1 MQIIKTAVLNNDGS
15 LAYMSTAH
23 VHTAGDRFAT
33 FLKAREDC
41 RRFAADKRR
50 KEYRHAFSLM
60 NNNRPANIYSAVQ
73 VPSTRGGYVLTT
85 LDAPHRHAAAWPL
98 PIY

>member
-23 VHTAGDRFAT
+23 VRTAGDRFAT
-33 FLKAREDC
+33 FLAAREDC
-41 RRFAADKRR
+41 RRFSADKRR
-50 KEYRHAFSLM
+50 KEYRNAFALM
-60 NNNRPANIYSAVQ
+60 NNNRPANIYDAVEL
-73 VPSTRGGYVLTT
+73 PSYSGGYVLTS
-85 LDAPHRHAAAWPL
+85 LDNPHRHAAAWPL